1 MKIYLQ
7 TIMIIIFSGC
17 AGSLLVQSKEARHAM
32 LQSKNAY
39 QACLRQNPEDLK
51 KCQGYKEIYETDLQ
65 TYKVISDDLNE
76 TFNDNKIIMKNR

>member
-1 MKIYLQ
+1 
-7 TIMIIIFSGC
+7 
-17 AGSLLVQSKEARHAM
+17 M